1 MVQKVSQSPYTTPSA
16 APLAPPPK
24 PHPTMA
30 QSSFR
35 YGALG
40 LVISA
45 CLFGAIWI
53 PGLGSLVPLG
63 VLVVLI
69 MSLIG
74 AGLGLFALGS
84 HVVGKGSK
92 EPLRA
97 VAGIAMN
104 LMAAAVSTAGMML
117 IANFIRGRQLR
128 RWGKLKFANLS
139 PKTDWSSPP
148 SEGARAPETIAAAWR
163 KNGLTE
169 HASIAA
175 FSHLCAELIALGA
188 PPALIESSQRDAL
201 DELEHTKLCF
211 ALARELDGQDL
222 GPGRFAEAARPTGS
236 RGPRALR
243 LSRLAVESLVDGAIN
258 EGISA
263 RVIAQL
269 SKSVKDE
276 RVERV
281 LRTIARDEA
290 RHAAHGFQVVR
301 WCLQEGGQPV
311 ALTLAKTIAK
321 LPDRLGD
328 TLHPGA
334 ADGRWECWGLP
345 GHAREQRAYREVLAR
360 VVARTQRLLAR
371 A

>member
-1 MVQKVSQSPYTTPSA
+1 MVQKVSQNPYTSPTA
-16 APLAPPPK
+16 APLASPPK

-40 LVISA
+40 LVISTG
-45 CLFGAIWI
+45 LFGAIFV
-53 PGLGSLVPLG
+53 PGLRSLVPLG

-84 HVVGKGSK
+84 HALGKGSR

-128 RWGKLKFANLS
+128 RWGKLKFAHLS
-139 PKTDWSSPP
+139 PRTCWSSPP
-148 SEGARAPETIAAAWR
+148 SEGARAPEAIAAAWR

-188 PPALIESSQRDAL
+188 PPALIETSQRDAL

-211 ALARELDGQDL
+211 ALARQLDGQDL
-222 GPGRFAEAARPTGS
+222 GPGRFAEAARPAA

-269 SKSVKDE
+269 SKSAKDE
-276 RVERV
+276 RVVRV

-334 ADGRWECWGLP
+334 ADGRWERWGLP
-345 GHAREQRAYREVLAR
+345 GHAREQRAYREVRAR